1 MEWAKRQIKESL
13 QSNVDYLVIDEV
25 GKLEMID
32 QGYEPMVSIA
42 VDKFKKENSFDLI
55 LVVRESLVDDVIK
68 KYGLADYVIEV
79 SKPREF

>member
-1 MEWAKRQIKESL
+1 
-13 QSNVDYLVIDEV
+13 
-25 GKLEMID
+25 
-32 QGYEPMVSIA
+32 MVSIA

-68 KYGLADYVIEV
+68 KYGLADYVIEI